1 MMPVIYSAWF
11 VAKVHVSGYKI
22 VFIFAY
28 NRGFMIFLFSFL
40 SSGESLP
47 LFLNCGPRVVVPL
60 SPPLTGFY
68 GLDESDLDKVFHL
81 PTTTFIGGQ
90 ESALPLREIIRR
102 LEVRKL
108 GCFPKA
114 PGNLR
119 KLTEASGLG
128 GFLSLDPIY
137 IFNVREETFSFG
149 YFIDENPCFCIFTI
163 NH

>member
-1 MMPVIYSAWF
+1 MWLCP
-11 VAKVHVSGYKI
+11 
-22 VFIFAY
+22 
-28 NRGFMIFLFSFL
+28 
-40 SSGESLP
+40 SL
-47 LFLNCGPRVVVPL
+47 L
-60 SPPLTGFY
+60 PPTGFY

-128 GFLSLDPIY
+128 GFLSLDPICF
-137 IFNVREETFSFG
+137 FNVREETFSFG

-163 NH
+163 NHKKKAEFASKIKKNICPKALGKQRLLSANLLE